1 MTHGPQAWRVAAI
14 AWTAL
19 VVAFGVLPTHGAVHA
34 VAAGHDDLL
43 ASTAHFGEYAT
54 LAFVAAV
61 ALGGWSPPRRALLW
75 AGVYAIGLG
84 ALIEVV
90 QVPLPYRDGQLSDVV
105 VNAAGA
111 ALGLALVSLTGRLRA
126 RRPRVRRG

>member
-1 MTHGPQAWRVAAI
+1 MKHELRAWRAVAI
-14 AWTAL
+14 AWT
-19 VVAFGVLPTHGAVHA
+19 VVVIVFGVLPTHDAVHA

-43 ASTAHFGEYAT
+43 TSLAHFGEYAT
-54 LAFVAAV
+54 LAFVVAV
-61 ALGGWSPPRRALLW
+61 ALDGWHVSRYALLW

-84 ALIEVV
+84 VFIEMV
-90 QVPLPYRDGQLSDVV
+90 QMPLPYRDGQLSDVV

-126 RRPRVRRG
+126 RRPRERRG

>member
-1 MTHGPQAWRVAAI
+1 MTHRLSAWRAVAI
-14 AWTAL
+14 SWT
-19 VVAFGVLPTHGAVHA
+19 VVVVVFGVLPTHDAVRA

-43 ASTAHFGEYAT
+43 TSLAHFGEYAV
-54 LAFVAAV
+54 LAFVVAV
-61 ALGGWSPPRRALLW
+61 AIDGWHVSRHAFLW

-84 ALIEVV
+84 VLIEVV
-90 QVPLPYRDGQLSDVV
+90 QVPLPYRDGQPSDVV

-126 RRPRVRRG
+126 RRPRERRG

>member
-1 MTHGPQAWRVAAI
+1 MRGPRPWRIAAV
-14 AWTAL
+14 AWTT
-19 VVAFGVLPTHGAVHA
+19 VVIVFGVLPTHDAVHA
-34 VAAGHDDLL
+34 VAAGHD
-43 ASTAHFGEYAT
+43 ASLTSAAHFTEYAV
-54 LAFVAAV
+54 LAFIAAV
-61 ALGGWSPPRRALLW
+61 AIRGWPLPWRALLW

-111 ALGLALVSLTGRLRA
+111 ALGLVLVSLCGRLLERRPRA
-126 RRPRVRRG
+126 RRG

>member
-1 MTHGPQAWRVAAI
+1 MHGPRAWRVAAI
-14 AWTAL
+14 AWTL
-19 VVAFGVLPTHGAVHA
+19 VVIVFGALPTHGAVHA
-34 VAAGHDDLL
+34 IAAGHDDLA
-43 ASTAHFGEYAT
+43 ASAAHFGEYAL
-54 LAFVAAV
+54 LAFVTAV
-61 ALGGWSPPRRALLW
+61 ALGGWPVSPRALLW

-84 ALIEVV
+84 ALIELV

-126 RRPRVRRG
+126 RRPRERRG

>member
-1 MTHGPQAWRVAAI
+1 MKHGPRGWRAAAI
-14 AWTAL
+14 AWTL
-19 VVAFGVLPTHGAVHA
+19 VVVVLGLLPTHDAVHA
-34 VAAGHDDLL
+34 VAAGHDNAL
-43 ASTAHFGEYAT
+43 ASLAHFGEYAI
-54 LAFVAAV
+54 LAFAV
-61 ALGGWSPPRRALLW
+61 AVAFGGWSLPRRAFLW

-84 ALIEVV
+84 ALIELV

-126 RRPRVRRG
+126 RRPRGRRG